1 MSLDVTTEVMKGNS
15 FVRIVRMLVLSFL
28 FIFISNVC
36 IAPTIG
42 IHLKVLKFREI
53 SDYAKKRY
61 HESEFSRFIDDLGY
75 SESKN
80 NWRCVNRIGCFGEWQ
95 FAQSTLHFLGY
106 RKITLREFKADPDIF
121 PREMQRKALESLIK
135 VNLSLLRDYEHF
147 VGDTINGAIIT
158 KSGMIAASH
167 LGGARG
173 LKLFLGSNGRIDRK
187 DVLGTSMSDYLDR
200 FSNYDLE

>member
-1 MSLDVTTEVMKGNS
+1 MTGYS
-15 FVRIVRMLVLSFL
+15 FVRIVRMLVLTFL
-28 FIFISNVC
+28 FIFISDVC

-42 IHLKVLKFREI
+42 IHLKVVKFREI
-53 SDYAKKRY
+53 SDYAEKRF
-61 HESEFSRFIDDLGY
+61 HESEFTRFIDDLGY

-106 RKITLREFKADPDIF
+106 KKITLRKFKADPGIF

-135 VNLSLLRDYEHF
+135 VNMSILRDYEHF
-147 VGDTINGAIIT
+147 LGDTINGAVIT
-158 KSGMIAASH
+158 KSGMMAASH

-173 LKLFLGSNGRIDRK
+173 LKLFLNSNGRINRK
-187 DVLGTSMSDYLDR
+187 DVLGTSMRHYLNR